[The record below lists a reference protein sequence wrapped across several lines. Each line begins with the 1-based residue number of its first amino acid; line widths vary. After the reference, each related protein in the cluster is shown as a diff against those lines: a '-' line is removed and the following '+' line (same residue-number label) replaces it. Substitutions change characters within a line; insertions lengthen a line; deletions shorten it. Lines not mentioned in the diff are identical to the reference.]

1 MRDQRFFAAECPMT
15 RAMVS
20 LGSKWKPI
28 IIHTIHTRKIRF
40 GQLDAIIPLITR
52 KVLTQQLNELEED
65 GILIREEFVELPP
78 RVEYSLTEKGLA
90 LLPILKSVCEW
101 NVLYENT
108 KMCEL
113 KKAEREDRK
122 EKKKRSNSSVQPS

>member
-1 MRDQRFFAAECPMT
+1 MRDQRFYAAECPMT

-52 KVLTQQLNELEED
+52 KVLTQQLKELEED
-65 GILIREEFVELPP
+65 GIVRREEFTELPP

-101 NVLYENT
+101 NVYYENT
-108 KMCEL
+108 TICDLEQADK
-113 KKAEREDRK
+113 K
-122 EKKKRSNSSVQPS
+122 EKKTENELA

>member
-1 MRDQRFFAAECPMT
+1 MRDQRFYAAECPMT

-28 IIHTIHTRKIRF
+28 VIHTIHTRKIRF
-40 GQLDAIIPLITR
+40 GQLDAIVPLITR
-52 KVLTQQLNELEED
+52 KVLTQQLKELEED
-65 GILIREEFVELPP
+65 GIVMREEFKELPP

-101 NVLYENT
+101 NVYYENT
-108 KMCEL
+108 TICDLE
-113 KKAEREDRK
+113 KAD
-122 EKKKRSNSSVQPS
+122 

>member
-28 IIHTIHTRKIRF
+28 IIHTIHKRKIRF

-52 KVLTQQLNELEED
+52 KVLTQQLNEMEED
-65 GILIREEFVELPP
+65 GILIREEFAELPP

-90 LLPILKSVCEW
+90 LLPILKSICEW
-101 NVLYENT
+101 NVFYENT
-108 KMCEL
+108 KTC
-113 KKAEREDRK
+113 DRK
-122 EKKKRSNSSVQPS
+122 KTEQEGKKEKMEKIEL

>member
-1 MRDQRFFAAECPMT
+1 MRDERFYAAECPMT
-15 RAMVS
+15 RAMIS

-28 IIHTIHTRKIRF
+28 IVHTIHTRKIRF

-52 KVLTQQLNELEED
+52 KVLTQQLVELEED
-65 GILIREEFVELPP
+65 GILIREEFAELPP

-101 NVLYENT
+101 NVFYENT

-113 KKAEREDRK
+113 TKIEREGKK
-122 EKKKRSNSSVQPS
+122 EKKKKI

>member
-52 KVLTQQLNELEED
+52 KVLTQQLNEMEED
-65 GILIREEFVELPP
+65 GILIRQEFAELPP

-101 NVLYENT
+101 NMFYENT
-108 KMCEL
+108 KMCDL
-113 KKAEREDRK
+113 KNMDRENNTEKK
-122 EKKKRSNSSVQPS
+122 EKV

>member
-1 MRDQRFFAAECPMT
+1 MKDQRFYASECPMT
-15 RAMVS
+15 RSMIS

-28 IIHTIHTRKIRF
+28 IIHTINIRKVRF

-65 GILIREEFVELPP
+65 GILIREEFAELPP

-108 KMCEL
+108 IMCDNKKLER
-113 KKAEREDRK
+113 KAERQKRK
-122 EKKKRSNSSVQPS
+122 KVKG

>member
-1 MRDQRFFAAECPMT
+1 MRDARFFAADCPMT
-15 RAMVS
+15 RAMIS

-28 IIHTIHTRKIRF
+28 IIHTIQTRKIRF
-40 GQLDAIIPLITR
+40 GQLDAIIPFITR
-52 KVLTQQLNELEED
+52 KVLTQQLKELEED

-101 NVLYENT
+101 NMFYENT
-108 KMCEL
+108 KVCDQKNVEL
-113 KKAEREDRK
+113 EVEKER
-122 EKKKRSNSSVQPS
+122 V

>member
-1 MRDQRFFAAECPMT
+1 MRDQRFYASECPMT
-15 RAMVS
+15 RSMIS

-28 IIHTIHTRKIRF
+28 IIHTINIRKIRF

-65 GILIREEFVELPP
+65 GILNREEFSELPP
-78 RVEYSLTEKGLA
+78 RVEYSLTDKGLA

-108 KMCEL
+108 KIC
-113 KKAEREDRK
+113 DRNK
-122 EKKKRSNSSVQPS
+122 MVGENKNEKK

>member
-1 MRDQRFFAAECPMT
+1 MRDQRFYASECPMT
-15 RAMVS
+15 RSMIS

-28 IIHTIHTRKIRF
+28 IIHTINVRKIRF

-65 GILIREEFVELPP
+65 GILNREEFPEVPP
-78 RVEYSLTEKGLA
+78 RVEYSLTEKGIA

-101 NVLYENT
+101 NLLYENT
-108 KMCEL
+108 TMCEN
-113 KKAEREDRK
+113 KKIEREAEKQKRK
-122 EKKKRSNSSVQPS
+122 R

>member
-65 GILIREEFVELPP
+65 GILLREEFIELPP

-101 NVLYENT
+101 NVFYENT
-108 KMCEL
+108 KMCDL
-113 KKAEREDRK
+113 KKLERESRK
-122 EKKKRSNSSVQPS
+122 EKKKKI

>member
-15 RAMVS
+15 RAMIS

-40 GQLDAIIPLITR
+40 GQLDAIISLITR

-65 GILIREEFVELPP
+65 GILLREEFIELPP

-101 NVLYENT
+101 NVFYENT
-108 KMCEL
+108 KMCDH
-113 KKAEREDRK
+113 KKLEQENRK
-122 EKKKRSNSSVQPS
+122 SKKKKI

>member
-65 GILIREEFVELPP
+65 GILLREEFIELPP

-101 NVLYENT
+101 NVFYENT
-108 KMCEL
+108 KICDL
-113 KKAEREDRK
+113 KKLEPESRK
-122 EKKKRSNSSVQPS
+122 EKKKKI

>member
-1 MRDQRFFAAECPMT
+1 MRDQRFYAAECPMT

-28 IIHTIHTRKIRF
+28 VIHTIHTRKIRF
-40 GQLDAIIPLITR
+40 GQLDAIVPLITR
-52 KVLTQQLNELEED
+52 KVLTQQLKELEED
-65 GILIREEFVELPP
+65 GIVMREEFKELPP

-101 NVLYENT
+101 NVYYENT
-108 KMCEL
+108 TICDLE
-113 KKAEREDRK
+113 KADKK
-122 EKKKRSNSSVQPS
+122 EKKTEKELA

>member
-1 MRDQRFFAAECPMT
+1 MI
-15 RAMVS
+15 S

-28 IIHTIHTRKIRF
+28 IIHTINVRKIRF

-65 GILIREEFVELPP
+65 GILNREEFPELPP

-108 KMCEL
+108 TMCDN
-113 KKAEREDRK
+113 KKIEREAERQKRK
-122 EKKKRSNSSVQPS
+122 KVKE

>member
-1 MRDQRFFAAECPMT
+1 MRDQRFYAAECPMT
-15 RAMVS
+15 RAMIS

-28 IIHTIHTRKIRF
+28 IIHTIYERKIRF

-52 KVLTQQLNELEED
+52 KVLTQQLKELEED
-65 GILIREEFVELPP
+65 GIVLREEFSELPP

-101 NVLYENT
+101 NVYYENT
-108 KMCEL
+108 TSCDVEKTEQ
-113 KKAEREDRK
+113 K
-122 EKKKRSNSSVQPS
+122 EKNTKKEMV

>member
-1 MRDQRFFAAECPMT
+1 MRDQRFYAAECPMT

-28 IIHTIHTRKIRF
+28 IIHTIHMRTIRF

-65 GILIREEFVELPP
+65 GILIREEFAELPP
-78 RVEYSLTEKGLA
+78 RVEYTLSEKGLA

-101 NVLYENT
+101 NVTYENT
-108 KMCEL
+108 KMCDN
-113 KKAEREDRK
+113 KKLERETERQKRK
-122 EKKKRSNSSVQPS
+122 KIKE

>member
-28 IIHTIHTRKIRF
+28 IIHTIHKRKIRF
-40 GQLDAIIPLITR
+40 GQLDAFIPLITR
-52 KVLTQQLNELEED
+52 KVLTQQLNELVED
-65 GILIREEFVELPP
+65 GILVREEFTELPP
-78 RVEYSLTEKGLA
+78 RVEYSLTKKGLA

-101 NVLYENT
+101 NIFYENT
-108 KMCEL
+108 KVCDL
-113 KKAEREDRK
+113 KQVAQDEQKAKRK
-122 EKKKRSNSSVQPS
+122 KVKIATST

>member
-1 MRDQRFFAAECPMT
+1 MRDQRFYAAECPMT

-52 KVLTQQLNELEED
+52 KVLTQQLKELEED
-65 GILIREEFVELPP
+65 GIVIREEFTELPP
-78 RVEYSLTEKGLA
+78 RVEYSLAEKGLA

-101 NVLYENT
+101 NVYYENT
-108 KMCEL
+108 TICDIE
-113 KKAEREDRK
+113 KAGSKENNT
-122 EKKKRSNSSVQPS
+122 EKKLA

>member
-1 MRDQRFFAAECPMT
+1 MRDQRFYAAECPMT

-28 IIHTIHTRKIRF
+28 IIHTIQTRKIRF

-52 KVLTQQLNELEED
+52 KVLTQQLKELVED
-65 GILIREEFVELPP
+65 GIVMREEFSELPP
-78 RVEYSLTEKGLA
+78 RVEYSLTDKGFA

-101 NVLYENT
+101 NMKYENT
-108 KMCEL
+108 TVCDLQNAEL
-113 KKAEREDRK
+113 EEK
-122 EKKKRSNSSVQPS
+122 EAVKETA

>member
-1 MRDQRFFAAECPMT
+1 MRDQRFYAAECPMT

-52 KVLTQQLNELEED
+52 KVLTQQLKELEED
-65 GILIREEFVELPP
+65 GIVMREEFTELPP

-101 NVLYENT
+101 NVFYENT
-108 KMCEL
+108 TICDLEKADTKENKTEKEL
-113 KKAEREDRK
+113 A
-122 EKKKRSNSSVQPS
+122 